1 MRVAI
6 EEGDTTR
13 WQTRENGTVA
23 IFGLNSQNAY
33 QNDQTVK
40 VLECP

>member
-13 WQTRENGTVA
+13 WQKGDGTVA
-23 IFGLNSQNAY
+23 ILGLNSQDVC
-33 QNDQTVK
+33 QNDRTVE
-40 VLECP
+40 VLECR